1 MWYTEAMYLC
11 NGVSHGP
18 LCYSVSRPP
27 ELFILTN
34 AITLGN
40 YQLLNGDIDYDC
52 SWRKHS
58 ATDGLCFD
66 DLHNAV
72 VSVNGKSD
80 DDEDGEPHEP
90 VGSVSHEDTMDLEF
104 NTYFHLKDFAN
115 RIEYVGLYD
124 VSLSNVRRRFC
135 PFLMLHSLMLI
146 VKHLTNRTPLPAV

>member
-72 VSVNGKSD
+72 VSVNWKSD

-104 NTYFHLKDFAN
+104 KILQTVLNILASMMF
-115 RIEYVGLYD
+115 
-124 VSLSNVRRRFC
+124 
-135 PFLMLHSLMLI
+135 PFLMFGEDFALF
-146 VKHLTNRTPLPAV
+146 